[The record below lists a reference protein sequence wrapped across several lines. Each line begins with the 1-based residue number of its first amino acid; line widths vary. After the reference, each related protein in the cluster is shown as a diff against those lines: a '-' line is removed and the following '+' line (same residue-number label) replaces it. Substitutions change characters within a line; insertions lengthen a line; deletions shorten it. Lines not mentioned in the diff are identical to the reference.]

1 MHWNSHSLSKYD
13 SYFSF
18 KKNSCNLFE
27 ADYEKQRDNLMFV
40 HNQTQIKLVMWVY
53 ESTNQYR
60 KCIFFFSTKIDYFAW
75 YIKWRFFILSSI
87 TVAITIGLMI
97 LMYFLYL
104 HCKLHVQSRLSTSLN
119 LGPGKGDQECI
130 PLEVSPV

>member
-27 ADYEKQRDNLMFV
+27 AEYEKQRDNLMFV
-40 HNQTQIKLVMWVY
+40 HNQTQINQSCEYMNRPISTENVY
-53 ESTNQYR
+53 
-60 KCIFFFSTKIDYFAW
+60 FFFSTKIDYFAW

-87 TVAITIGLMI
+87 AVAITIGLMI
-97 LMYFLYL
+97 LMCFLYL
-104 HCKLHVQSRLSTSLN
+104 HCELHVQSRLSTSLN